1 MYKLTCIHVGVREKA
16 ARALM
21 AFRAPVLGGVKTK
34 LPVDAEQ
41 EMESLFHFPK
51 KCKLGCKTT
60 SAP

>member
-21 AFRAPVLGGVKTK
+21 ALRAPVLGGVKTK

-41 EMESLFHFPK
+41 EMEFLFTFQR
-51 KCKLGCKTT
+51 
-60 SAP
+60 SVN